1 MELNVVLS
9 SEEILRGLKHYRRIA
24 KQDLLLAGE
33 TENPEVFRRHAEARR
48 AVYSYLSELALT
60 MSPPEVVQ
68 EALKAYRELPFVS
81 GSDDEEHT
89 EIKGRE
95 NALENFFLM
104 IGLEP
109 KLRREVRSQRKPLS
123 AYEGPSNG
131 AVAHEG

>member
-33 TENPEVFRRHAEARR
+33 TENPEAFRRHAEARR
-48 AVYSYLSELALT
+48 TVYSHLSELAQT
-60 MSPPEVVQ
+60 MTPPEVVE
-68 EALKAYRELPFVS
+68 EALKAYRDLPFVS
-81 GSDDEEHT
+81 GSTDDAHT
-89 EIKGRE
+89 EIKGQE

-109 KLRREVRSQRKPLS
+109 KLRREVRSQRK
-123 AYEGPSNG
+123 AMRADAG
-131 AVAHEG
+131 